1 MKDLNIE
8 LPSNK
13 KFGYFFSFIFALVA
27 TYFFVNSIQSWAYFF
42 TIITAIFF
50 ILTVIKPEVL
60 LPLNKIWMRFGLL
73 LSMIVSPLVLGL
85 IFFCLFSPLAFLMRL
100 NGRDE
105 LRLKFNKKTSHWI
118 LRDES
123 RQGDFKRQF

>member
-27 TYFFVNSIQSWAYFF
+27 TYFFVNSLQSWAYFF
-42 TIITAIFF
+42 AITTAIFF

-118 LRDES
+118 LRNES
-123 RQGDFKRQF
+123 SQGDFRRQF

>member
-42 TIITAIFF
+42 AITTAIFF

-118 LRDES
+118 LRNES
-123 RQGDFKRQF
+123 SQGDFRRQF